1 MRTYGMNK
9 KDWNESEDFG
19 RFNAAMADESRNK
32 AKATKKRIK
41 RTVKK
46 RERRKN
52 KIKC

>member
-1 MRTYGMNK
+1 MRTYGMTK
-9 KDWNESEDFG
+9 KDFNESEDYG
-19 RFNAAMADESRNK
+19 RFNAAMADSKRNK
-32 AKATKKRIK
+32 DKATKNRIK